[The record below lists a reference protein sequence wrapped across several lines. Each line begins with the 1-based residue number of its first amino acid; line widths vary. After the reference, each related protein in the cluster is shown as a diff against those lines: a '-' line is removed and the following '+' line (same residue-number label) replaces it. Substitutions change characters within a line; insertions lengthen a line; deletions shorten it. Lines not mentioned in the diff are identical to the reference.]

1 MRPGPYRE
9 LIRSFEYDTFVRPFY
24 ILYKKLVVD
33 IQVDILVD
41 ILKKYAR
48 DILMD
53 IPSVVRDY

>member
-1 MRPGPYRE
+1 M
-9 LIRSFEYDTFVRPFY
+9 
-24 ILYKKLVVD
+24 VD